1 MNDYKDFGI
10 DMDELDR
17 LLAEYG
23 GGTEKK
29 DTQPVEPKPE
39 PVIPEYEKSEPEP
52 EQELRFKYESQPEQE
67 PEFKYEPDPE
77 SEVESELEP
86 GSYESET
93 ESEPYVSEDEEAE
106 SELESESF
114 ESEYEEPA
122 YKYEPDYDD
131 EDDDYDEPTPSKS
144 KIQLRGTAS
153 KIEALSEGTGS
164 IYAAPKT
171 TKIDRT
177 KLLQARLAQS
187 EKEKKEAEA
196 SSKVGEDQSKAGTVG
211 SKSGSEGRIRRASKS
226 EKSIG
231 KKPKSEKHISRK
243 PKSLVNVKEREEKAE
258 PEAPETAPEDALVP
272 LTYGIY
278 ICNIDLPEQGSEQT
292 GVTPVAA
299 ASENPE
305 AVNLAAGGTPVGI
318 TLNAV
323 TPETAA
329 DVEEQP
335 AEVPQQGQEP
345 DDI

>member
-39 PVIPEYEKSEPEP
+39 PVIPEYENSKSVAPDYKKSEPEP
-52 EQELRFKYESQPEQE
+52 ESDSE
-67 PEFKYEPDPE
+67 P
-77 SEVESELEP
+77 ELEP

-106 SELESESF
+106 SEFESESF

-122 YKYEPDYDD
+122 YKYEPDYDE
-131 EDDDYDEPTPSKS
+131 EDDDYDEPTPLKS

-153 KIEALSEGTGS
+153 KAGALSEGTGG

-211 SKSGSEGRIRRASKS
+211 SLSV
-226 EKSIG
+226 
-231 KKPKSEKHISRK
+231 
-243 PKSLVNVKEREEKAE
+243 KSLKRK
-258 PEAPETAPEDALVP
+258 
-272 LTYGIY
+272 
-278 ICNIDLPEQGSEQT
+278 NI
-292 GVTPVAA
+292 
-299 ASENPE
+299 
-305 AVNLAAGGTPVGI
+305 
-318 TLNAV
+318 
-323 TPETAA
+323 
-329 DVEEQP
+329 
-335 AEVPQQGQEP
+335 
-345 DDI
+345 